1 MGLAGRGA
9 LLDQPRSRFPFNV
22 VTQILL
28 LGYFTIAHIYE
39 RTLISYLE
47 GNGKNPKSEES
58 RDYTQTCEVSRR
70 VV

>member
-9 LLDQPRSRFPFNV
+9 LLDQPRSRFPFDV